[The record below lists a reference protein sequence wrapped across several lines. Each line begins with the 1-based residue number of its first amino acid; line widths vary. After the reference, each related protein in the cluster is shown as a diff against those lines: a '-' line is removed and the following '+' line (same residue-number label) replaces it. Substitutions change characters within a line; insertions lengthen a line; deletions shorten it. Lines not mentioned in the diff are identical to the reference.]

1 MNISDPRFRATIPSS
16 ATTMRYT
23 PPTLDPVGAFNRR
36 VPLLEADAADAERAH
51 NDLVEQQRAGTIVGT
66 HASDMIAEAWSK
78 KIDLFAKVSNERR
91 KAEEAFAEIG
101 LPPTFIIKVPTAV
114 EREQINVRLVQ
125 MGLTSVSDE
134 QLRASLIETLYEIK
148 WAAELEKPEIDDEA
162 HADELAA
169 LLDGFWQQEIIQGQA
184 FAEWRTQEVERTL
197 DEMNGAPA
205 RPAEPTP
212 SRLISVRQ
220 EAQVRLLTDRLMEE
234 ARMRKILAKRLDF
247 ARRNAVIIVRMN
259 LVGVEGLDV
268 ELVHEPL
275 MNVLSEDSVNAL
287 RNAIDDRFG
296 KQRGNDAWV
305 ELVAHID
312 LLYSLDE
319 FERGNFDSPLGK
331 PLDQTGSIG
340 LSGDTAISDGSSMAS
355 TIAAAPVAAFAT
367 ITGSAFASTS
377 ECEEAADSGPGS
389 NGPTDAA

>member
-23 PPTLDPVGAFNRR
+23 PSTLDPLGAFNRR
-36 VPLLEADAADAERAH
+36 LPLLEADAADAERAH
-51 NDLVEQQRAGTIVGT
+51 NELVEQQRVGTIVGT

-134 QLRASLIETLYEIK
+134 QLRASLIETLYEVK
-148 WAAELEKPEIDDEA
+148 WSVELENPEINDEA

-184 FAEWRTQEVERTL
+184 FAQWRSQELERSL
-197 DEMNGAPA
+197 DEMSGAPA

-212 SRLISVRQ
+212 PRIISVRQ
-220 EAQVRLLTDRLMEE
+220 EAQVRILTDRLMEE
-234 ARMRKILAKRLDF
+234 PRMRRIIAKRLDF

-268 ELVHEPL
+268 ELIHEPL
-275 MNVLSEDSVNAL
+275 MNVLTEDSVNAL
-287 RNAIDDRFG
+287 RNAIDARFG

-305 ELVAHID
+305 ELVGHID

-319 FERGNFDSPLGK
+319 FERGNSDSPLGK
-331 PLDQTGSIG
+331 PLDQTGSIAP
-340 LSGDTAISDGSSMAS
+340 SGATAISDGSSMAS
-355 TIAAAPVAAFAT
+355 TIAAPPVAEFVT

-377 ECEEAADSGPGS
+377 ECEEANKSD
-389 NGPTDAA
+389 GPTDAA